1 MLYFIAWEKI
11 WLRKVSHCDIKTGM
25 EVERMEINAY
35 GDPQAKIV
43 LIQMVNEHDI
53 AGIEQ
58 EVKEI
63 QRLTDRNFQLLAVKV
78 NNWNEDLS
86 PWNAEPVFGKEGFGN
101 GAKDTLKEVLHLCG
115 DTDKRYCIGGYSLA
129 GLFALWSAGQ
139 TDYFAG
145 IAAAS
150 PSVWFPGFIKYM
162 QQQKMQSKCIYL
174 SLGDKEEKTRNTV
187 MACVSDCIRQLY
199 LWLKQEGIQCTLE
212 WNQGGHFKEPD
223 LRTARAF
230 AWVMENSETIK
241 DIK

>member
-1 MLYFIAWEKI
+1 
-11 WLRKVSHCDIKTGM
+11 
-25 EVERMEINAY
+25 MEIYTY
-35 GDPQAKIV
+35 GDTQAKIV
-43 LIQMVNEHDI
+43 LIQMVNAHDI

-58 EVKEI
+58 EIKEI
-63 QRLTDRNFQLLAVKV
+63 QRLTDRKFQLSAVKV
-78 NNWNEDLS
+78 DNWNEDLS

-101 GAKDTLKEVLHLCG
+101 GAENTFKEVLTLCA

-139 TDYFAG
+139 TDRFAG

-150 PSVWFPGFIKYM
+150 PSVWFPGFMKYM
-162 QQQKMQSKCIYL
+162 QQQNMLTKCIYL
-174 SLGDKEEKTRNTV
+174 SLGDTEEKTRNVV

-199 LWLKQEGIQCTLE
+199 LWLKQKGIQCTLV
-212 WNQGGHFKEPD
+212 WNQGGHFKEPN

>member
-1 MLYFIAWEKI
+1 
-11 WLRKVSHCDIKTGM
+11 
-25 EVERMEINAY
+25 MEIYTY
-35 GDPQAKIV
+35 GDTQAKIV
-43 LIQMVNEHDI
+43 LIQMVNAHDL

-58 EVKEI
+58 EIKEI
-63 QRLTDRNFQLLAVKV
+63 QRLTDRKFQLSAVKV
-78 NNWNEDLS
+78 DNWNEDLS

-101 GAKDTLKEVLHLCG
+101 GAENTLKEVLTLCT

-139 TDYFAG
+139 TDRFAG

-150 PSVWFPGFIKYM
+150 PSVWFPGFMKYM
-162 QQQKMQSKCIYL
+162 QQQNMLTKCIYL
-174 SLGDKEEKTRNTV
+174 SLGDKEEKTRNVV

-199 LWLKQEGIQCTLE
+199 LWLKQEDIQCTLE
-212 WNQGGHFKEPD
+212 WNQGGHFKEPN